1 MEWIRSNRG
10 SLAVGS
16 GLVLPLAAAAVMVPF
31 RDSFADTAAALVLV
45 ALVAGIAI
53 AGPRAA
59 GYAAAV
65 SSAAWFDFFLTRP
78 YEQFTITHRPDIE
91 ITVSLL
97 VVGVVV
103 TEMATRSRHHRTVA
117 VEESDYVRLIYEVS
131 ELASSGSGVNGLLS
145 RVSHELIPLLHLRA
159 CTFEPGANFDGG
171 TVIDHD
177 GAVTLGKLHWPVEQ
191 WGLPGKQ
198 IALIVYG
205 GGRVV
210 GRFLLTPTPGEG
222 VDQRRLLVAVAL
234 ADQVGSALTPRLRA
248 G

>member
-1 MEWIRSNRG
+1 MEWIRSNRAL
-10 SLAVGS
+10 LAVAS
-16 GLVLPLAAAAVMVPF
+16 GLVLPLALTALMVPF
-31 RDSFADTAAALVLV
+31 RDSFADTAAALVIV

-103 TEMATRSRHHRTVA
+103 TEMATRNRHHRTVA
-117 VEESDYVRLIYEVS
+117 VEESDYIRLMYEIS
-131 ELASSGSGVNGLLS
+131 ELASSGTGINALLS
-145 RVSHELIPLLHLRA
+145 RVSHELIQLLHLRA
-159 CTFEPGANFDGG
+159 CTFEPGATFDRA
-171 TVIDHD
+171 TVIDHN
-177 GAVTLGKLHWPVEQ
+177 GAVILGNIHWPVEQ

-198 IALIVYG
+198 IALIVYT

-210 GRFLLTPTPGEG
+210 GRFLLAPTPGEA
-222 VDQRRLLVAVAL
+222 VDQRRLLVAVAV
-234 ADQVGSALTPRLRA
+234 ADQVGSALTPRLQV